1 MQKEAKVLWGHTD
14 AWKEFEQKNAHTDAE
29 QAGRQLMDILASVG
43 AMQTLSPDAPAVQE
57 KIAALQNHITTH
69 FYTCTGEILTSL
81 GQMYVQ
87 DDRFRR
93 NIDRAGGE
101 GAAAFVSQAIAS
113 YCEQHK

>member
-57 KIAALQNHITTH
+57 KIAALQSHITRH
-69 FYTCTGEILTSL
+69 FYTCTGEILASL

-87 DDRFRR
+87 DDRFRK
-93 NIDRAGGE
+93 NIDKQCGE
-101 GAAAFVSQAIAS
+101 GAAEFIHSAIDI
-113 YCEQHK
+113 YCKKEE